1 MHELSFDYAKVE
13 KTDDTILRIGTDKT
27 DDQKIFEKN
36 KYLQMDELYA
46 LLPIEGI
53 PESFPQFKKAPNVYY
68 RQYVPEL
75 ILCRTREKKKNKCIS
90 NRSKLFWGVV

>member
-1 MHELSFDYAKVE
+1 
-13 KTDDTILRIGTDKT
+13 
-27 DDQKIFEKN
+27 
-36 KYLQMDELYA
+36 MDELYA

-68 RQYVPEL
+68 RQYVSEL
-75 ILCRTREKKKNKCIS
+75 ILLQNSRKEEKQECIS